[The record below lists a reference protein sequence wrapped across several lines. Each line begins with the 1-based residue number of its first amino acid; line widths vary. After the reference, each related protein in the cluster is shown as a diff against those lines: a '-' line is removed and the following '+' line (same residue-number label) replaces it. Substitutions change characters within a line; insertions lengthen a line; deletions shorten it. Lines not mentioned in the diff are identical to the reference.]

1 MIQAFIIKGSF
12 QDSVSLMLVSRQLS
26 KANDVRRVSVMM
38 GTPANKGVF
47 KETGLWS
54 EVFEQAGPNDICV
67 AMETESDDQQLVE
80 TMRQRLFEAIDQLS
94 QGRKKSGYAV
104 VHTLERAMKKLPE
117 ASVAL
122 VSVAGLYAG
131 DVANALL
138 ESGKHVMLF
147 SDNVPL
153 ETEKKLK
160 QFAQRRNLL
169 VMGPDCG
176 TSILHGV
183 PLAFANRIP
192 SGPVGIVGASGT
204 GIQEVT
210 SQLAKRSIGI
220 THALGLGGR
229 DLKEEVGGISAKEA
243 LRLLDNDAD
252 SKVVVFISKPPAAS
266 VREQLDR
273 LMHSM
278 SKPVVALFL
287 GTHPVKRQD
296 GNVYYAYTLEEA
308 AQLATELVNTL
319 TLIEN
324 LPPASGQVIGL
335 FTGGTLANETAMLL
349 SELYGLEESP
359 EHVDGMMLQHRR
371 AQVIDLGDDVYTRG
385 RPHPMI
391 DPSVRGEHIERLPES
406 CDLLLV
412 DIVLGYGAVS
422 DPAGALVESLNIVR
436 AGRRN
441 PLTVIATLTGTDEDP
456 QNLEAQ
462 RKKMQEAGI
471 IVVESTRQAVMAV
484 QLLQSQTSHCKGES
498 STLLSQAP
506 AIINVG
512 LRSFADDLFA
522 NGVSCIQVD
531 WAPPCGGN
539 EYLQRLLSLMK

>member
-26 KANDVRRVSVMM
+26 KAHDVNRVSVMM

-54 EVFEQAGPNDICV
+54 EEFEQAGPNDICV
-67 AMETESDDQQLVE
+67 AIETDSNDALLVD
-80 TMRQRLFEAIDQLS
+80 TMRHRLFDAIDQLS
-94 QGRKKSGYAV
+94 QSRKQSGYSV
-104 VHTLERAMKKLPE
+104 VRSLDRAMKKLPV

-122 VSVAGLYAG
+122 ISVAGTYAG
-131 DVANALL
+131 EVAYSLL
-138 ESGKHVMLF
+138 KAGKHVMLF

-160 QFAQRRNLL
+160 EFAQSRNLL

-210 SQLAKRSIGI
+210 SQLAKRGVGI

-229 DLKEEVGGISAKEA
+229 DLKEEVGGISAKHA
-243 LRLLDNDAD
+243 LTLLDNDPD
-252 SKVVVFISKPPAAS
+252 SQVVVFISKPPAAS

-273 LMHSM
+273 LMHSL
-278 SKPVVALFL
+278 SKPIIAFFL
-287 GTHPVKRQD
+287 GTHPVKRQE

-308 AQLATELVNTL
+308 AQLATKLVSTL
-319 TLIEN
+319 KLIEGV
-324 LPPASGQVIGL
+324 PPASGQVIGL

-349 SELYGLEESP
+349 SELYGLEESS
-359 EHVDGMMLQHRR
+359 EHVDGMMLQHRKV
-371 AQVIDLGDDVYTRG
+371 QVIDLGDDVFTRG

-391 DPSVRGEHIERLPES
+391 DPTVRGEHIERLPES

-412 DIVLGYGAVS
+412 DIVLGYGAVI
-422 DPAGALVESLNIVR
+422 DPAGALIESLQALR
-436 AGRRN
+436 AQRSQ
-441 PLTVIATLTGTDEDP
+441 PLSVVATVTGTQEDP
-456 QNLEAQ
+456 QNLEEQ
-462 RKKMQEAGI
+462 RKKLEDAGV
-471 IVVESTRQAVMAV
+471 IVVESTRQAVMVV
-484 QLLQSQTSHCKGES
+484 QLLQRQPHHATTHSAD
-498 STLLSQAP
+498 LLRQAP

-512 LRSFADDLFA
+512 LRTFADDLFA
-522 NGVSCIQVD
+522 NGVQCVQVD

-539 EYLQRLLSLMK
+539 EHLQRLLSLMK